1 MGTDVP
7 FTVDADLELG
17 RSARPWLRGPGADV
31 RIRRGA
37 VPTALR
43 GVEAKRGCWECAG
56 ERVLVHKGGMRFLV
70 EGGRSISYAAPPSTD
85 PLDLRLFLMG
95 APWLALAVQRG
106 LLPLHGS
113 AVAHA
118 ADVHAFCGPM
128 KAGKSTLA
136 AALSARGHAF
146 FADDSLLLD
155 IDRATNDV
163 RCYAYKDLK
172 LSGTSAELTRL
183 PLGSPVSITEDR
195 RKHYVEPPR
204 RSPHTAGRLK
214 GIYLLGSNS
223 MRRDAE
229 VAALAGLDAVRALHW
244 TIHRLYLVAAI
255 VGAQRLADWMVELAR
270 RVDVHLFRHGMDESR
285 FHSILATI
293 AAALPSPCAQSSAV
307 PSNGTVTGSASNGH

>member
-37 VPTALR
+37 VPMALR
-43 GVEAKRGCWECAG
+43 GVEARRGCWECAG
-56 ERVLVHKGGMRFLV
+56 ERVLVHKGSMRFLV
-70 EGGRSISYAAPPSTD
+70 EGGRAIDYSAPPATD

-106 LLPLHGS
+106 LLPLHAS
-113 AVAHA
+113 AVASA

-136 AALSARGHAF
+136 AALSTHGHAF

-155 IDRATNDV
+155 IDRATNDL

-172 LSGTSAELTRL
+172 LSGTGAELADL
-183 PLGSPVSITEDR
+183 PLGSPVSMTEDR
-195 RKHYVEPPR
+195 RKHYVEPLR

-214 GIYLLGSNS
+214 SIYLLGSNS
-223 MRRDAE
+223 TRRDAE
-229 VAALAGLDAVRALHW
+229 VAALTGREAVRALHW

-270 RVDVHLFRHGMDESR
+270 RVDVHIFRHGMDESR
-285 FHSILATI
+285 FDGTLATV
-293 AAALPSPCAQSSAV
+293 AGTLPAPCVQSSAA
-307 PSNGTVTGSASNGH
+307 TFGH

>member
-17 RSARPWLRGPGADV
+17 RSARPWLRSLGADV

-43 GVEAKRGCWECAG
+43 GVEARRGCWERAG
-56 ERVLVHKGGMRFLV
+56 ERVLVHKGDMRFLV
-70 EGGRSISYAAPPSTD
+70 EGGLSIAYSASPATD
-85 PLDLRLFLMG
+85 PMDLRLFLMG

-106 LLPLHGS
+106 LLPLHAS
-113 AVAHA
+113 AVASA
-118 ADVHAFCGPM
+118 ADVQAFCGPM

-155 IDRATNDV
+155 IDHATNNV

-172 LSGTSAELTRL
+172 LSDAGAELADL
-183 PLGSPVSITEDR
+183 PPGCPVSVTEDR
-195 RKHYVEPPR
+195 RKFYVEPPR
-204 RSPHTAGRLK
+204 RSAHTAGRLK

-223 MRRDAE
+223 ARRDAE
-229 VAALAGLDAVRALHW
+229 VAALTGREAVRALHW

-255 VGAQRLADWMVELAR
+255 VGAQRLADWMVELAKR
-270 RVDVHLFRHGMDESR
+270 ADVHIFRYGMDESR
-285 FHSILATI
+285 FHSTLATI
-293 AAALPSPCAQSSAV
+293 AAALRPPPPGRAV
-307 PSNGTVTGSASNGH
+307 PSNGAAAL

>member
-7 FTVDADLELG
+7 FTVDTDLELG
-17 RSARPWLRGPGADV
+17 RSARPWLRSLGADV

-43 GVEAKRGCWECAG
+43 GVEARRGCWERAG

-70 EGGRSISYAAPPSTD
+70 EGGRSISYSAPPSID

-106 LLPLHGS
+106 LLPLHAS
-113 AVAHA
+113 AVASA
-118 ADVHAFCGPM
+118 ADVQAFCGPM
-128 KAGKSTLA
+128 RAGKSTLA
-136 AALSARGHAF
+136 VAFSARGHAF

-172 LSGTSAELTRL
+172 LSGTGAELADL
-183 PLGSPVSITEDR
+183 PLGCPVSVTEDR
-195 RKHYVEPPR
+195 HKFYVEPPR
-204 RSPHTAGRLK
+204 HSLHTAGRLK

-223 MRRDAE
+223 TRRDAE
-229 VAALAGLDAVRALHW
+229 VAALAARDAVRALHW
-244 TIHRLYLVAAI
+244 TVHRLYLVAAI
-255 VGAQRLADWMVELAR
+255 VGAQRLADWMVELAK
-270 RVDVHLFRHGMDESR
+270 RVDVYIFRHGMDESR
-285 FHSILATI
+285 FDGTLATI
-293 AAALPSPCAQSSAV
+293 AAALPSPFPRSGAA
-307 PSNGTVTGSASNGH
+307 PSNGAATGTALNGH